1 MPSQGVRLRRLTR
14 PSLGRAG
21 PQDRAAAEDARS
33 DSAAILTIS
42 ETAWRITAL
51 VILVVA
57 AVLRLSMLELAPF
70 HNDEG
75 VNGWFL
81 TNLMRHGTYTYD
93 PANYHGPT
101 LYYFALV
108 ASIVVG
114 LTDVAVRLVPVA
126 AGLITIGLALAM
138 RRWIGTAG
146 SLLAAALLAVSPGW
160 LYFSRYFI
168 HEELLV
174 CFTVALVYFVRRWA
188 EERRTWQLVAAA
200 ASAALLFATKE
211 TAILTVAV
219 LLIALACLPLYERI
233 RGRPV
238 VVAQPAAGRRSRG
251 QPKQSLDERVFSSL
265 AQPGVGRDLAVA
277 AVIFGV
283 VYVLFYSSFLS
294 NMNGIAAS
302 FGALAIWTTTGTE
315 DHLHSIFTYVEWLLR
330 EELPITALA
339 VLGGIIALWSGRS
352 RFALFLALWAFGLF
366 AAYSLIGY
374 KTPWLLLNFLVPMAL
389 VGGWGVEELWERWR
403 GSRIAILGGCVVL
416 LGVSTFQAVQL
427 SFDDYDHDTNPYV
440 YAHTVRDMNR
450 LIADVDA
457 AGAKLGTGADTHVT
471 IMSPDYWPLPWSWRN
486 HPGVGFFGQVVGT
499 VEPIVIVKVDQEPTL
514 APDFV
519 AAYVRQG
526 EYTLRPGVQLVLYFR
541 RDAFGL

>member
-1 MPSQGVRLRRLTR
+1 MPSQGLRLRRLTR

-21 PQDRAAAEDARS
+21 SPDSSVGAAAGTGTR
-33 DSAAILTIS
+33 AILTIS

-51 VILVVA
+51 AILLVA
-57 AVLRLSMLELAPF
+57 AGLRLYVLELAPF

-81 TNLMRHGTYTYD
+81 TNLMRHGTYVYD

-101 LYYFALV
+101 LYYLALV
-108 ASIVVG
+108 SSIVVG
-114 LTDVAVRLVPVA
+114 LNDVAVRLVPA
-126 AGLITIGLALAM
+126 TAGLITIGLALAM

-146 SLLAAALLAVSPGW
+146 SLVAAALLAVSPGW

-174 CFTVALVYFVRRWA
+174 CFTVALVYFGRRWA
-188 EERRTWQLVAAA
+188 EERRTWQIGAAA
-200 ASAALLFATKE
+200 GSAALLFATKE
-211 TAILTVAV
+211 TAILTVGV
-219 LLIALACLPLYERI
+219 LLIALACLTLYERI

-238 VVAQPAAGRRSRG
+238 VVAPAAGGRRSRA
-251 QPKQSLDERVFSSL
+251 QARQSLDERVFASL
-265 AQPGVGRDLAVA
+265 AQPGVGRDLGVA
-277 AVIFGV
+277 AAIFLV

-294 NMNGIAAS
+294 NVNGIAAS

-315 DHLHSIFTYVEWLLR
+315 DHLHSIFSYGEWLLR
-330 EELPITALA
+330 VEVPITAVA
-339 VLGGIIALWSGRS
+339 VLGGIIAVWAGRS

-389 VGGWGVEELWERWR
+389 IGGWGVEELWERWQ
-403 GSRIAILGGCVVL
+403 GSRIAILAGCIVL
-416 LGVSTFQAVQL
+416 LGISSFQAVQL
-427 SFDDYDHDTNPYV
+427 SFADYDNDKNPYV
-440 YAHTVRDMNR
+440 YAHTVRDINR

-457 AGAKLGTGADTHVT
+457 AGAKLGTGADTHIT
-471 IMSPDYWPLPWSWRN
+471 IMSPDYWPLPWYWRN
-486 HPGVGFFGQVVGT
+486 HPGAGFFGQVVGT
-499 VEPIVIVKVDQEPTL
+499 VEPIAIVKVDQEPTL
-514 APDFV
+514 ASDFV

-526 EYTLRPGVQLVLYFR
+526 EYTLRPGVQLALYFR